1 MTFIKKNL
9 AAFCKWHI
17 LPYAYLF
24 LVRDIIHI
32 WQTTVDENPLTIEK
46 VEIAYWLLVLRTCF
60 LVTGHKIVGVPFI
73 QSLFVVH
80 HQPIVLRYILSV
92 RRCIIKIEYR

>member
-1 MTFIKKNL
+1 MTFVKKNL
-9 AAFCKWHI
+9 AAFSKWHI
-17 LPYAYLF
+17 LPDAYLF

-32 WQTTVDENPLTIEK
+32 WQAAVDENPLTIEEM
-46 VEIAYWLLVLRTCF
+46 EIAYWFLVLRTCF

-92 RRCIIKIEYR
+92 RRCIIEIEYR